1 MKNIKQGI
9 KMLEHIK
16 NFCVGALVFSSI
28 ALIVT
33 LIIYFNCII
42 LPIIVIIAFVYAS
55 YILGREIREN

>member
-1 MKNIKQGI
+1 
-9 KMLEHIK
+9 MLEHIK
-16 NFCVGALVFSSI
+16 NFCVGVLVFSSI

-42 LPIIVIIAFVYAS
+42 LPIIVIIAFVCAS